1 MKFEIRF
8 SANNMIG
15 SALLITIISTIHIY
29 SDEMGKF
36 PEYPSDEEGGS
47 AVIFDADLA
56 AQYRGEMIG
65 RGDSDDSEDDE
76 EGGAKKKEKEKDK
89 KAGNED
95 KKGDAEKKGAKEEEE
110 DQHGFKLGRSEFV
123 KGLREADRE
132 FHGKFFS
139 CLNGIEI
146 FLNEKYLR
154 YLNFSKVCT

>member
-1 MKFEIRF
+1 MKFEIIF

-15 SALLITIISTIHIY
+15 LALLIPIILMIHIY

-132 FHGKFFS
+132 FHGKFCS
-139 CLNGIEI
+139 CLNEIEI
-146 FLNEKYLR
+146 FLNEKYLK
-154 YLNFSKVCT
+154 YLNTSKVCT

>member
-1 MKFEIRF
+1 MTFEIRF
-8 SANNMIG
+8 SANNMICL
-15 SALLITIISTIHIY
+15 ALLIHIISTIHFY

-139 CLNGIEI
+139 CSNGMEI
-146 FLNEKYLR
+146 FLNEKYFKCLTT
-154 YLNFSKVCT
+154 SKVCT

>member
-1 MKFEIRF
+1 MKFEIKF

-15 SALLITIISTIHIY
+15 LALLIPIISKIHFY

-139 CLNGIEI
+139 CSNGMEI
-146 FLNEKYLR
+146 FLNEKYLK
-154 YLNFSKVCT
+154 YLNTSKVCT